1 MNTTRA
7 RLVTVCLS
15 LLLLGASLGF
25 AAPPHKVLA
34 APGQL
39 DANAPGVVLW
49 HDYGSF
55 ALYKVS
61 DAALDALP
69 AAVRARV
76 QVDPE
81 MDTILFDRHPLTVT
95 GGSPDLPAR
104 LASKPPAGAALH
116 LVGFVGPIQQRWL
129 DEVEATGARLVQYV
143 ANNAY
148 LVWADAKSRSHLD
161 ALAAAGEF
169 VQYSGTHQTAYKLG
183 ASIEQRILTE
193 ADPDELVPVVVQ
205 MYAHPGKAASQS
217 VIAGLATEVMAGWS
231 PILAFENIRI
241 TVRAGALLTIASLP
255 DVVWVG
261 EIFPREL
268 MDEVQTQIMAGHL
281 NSGQTGPSGTGYKA
295 WLDGF
300 GFSQNPADYPIL
312 SVADDGVGNG
322 AIAAGA
328 GDPTLTV
335 LGAGTTS
342 RIAMINNCTNDP
354 LGDGREGHG
363 HINTSIAIGYDQRDG
378 FPFKDPNGYLRG
390 QGVNPYGRSGNTK
403 IFNNAGS
410 YNISNCGGTD
420 TGVIQREQQ
429 NGALISTNSWG
440 CSGCAGTYDDSSQ
453 AYDVGVRDANLTVP
467 GNQQMIYVF
476 SAGNSG
482 SSAGTIGTP
491 GNGKNMIT
499 VGASENY
506 RPSDEGGN
514 WNDGCGVGPTGADN
528 AMDIISFSSR
538 GPAPGGR
545 VKPEVIAP
553 GTHIQGTASTA
564 SGYNGNSVC
573 DMYRPSG
580 QTVFAASSG
589 TSHSTPA
596 VAGLATLYYRWLQ
609 TTYGVSEPSPALMKA
624 YMIAHPT
631 YLTGVG
637 AGGNLPTNS
646 QGYGMPNMEL
656 AFDATP
662 RSLLDQTHVF
672 GNTGETWTWNG
683 AVADP
688 SKPVRIVMVYTDA
701 AGAIGTSPQVNNLNL
716 TAVLGANTY
725 LGNRFTG
732 QWSVTGGTAD
742 NANNYEAV
750 FLPAGTIGPLQITV
764 TAANI
769 AGDGVPNQ
777 GDTTDQDFALVC
789 YNCAQNP
796 DFTLTATPASLEI
809 CAPANAVYTANIGS
823 ILGFT
828 NPVTLTATGNPA
840 GSTATF
846 STNPVT
852 PAGTSTLTI
861 GSTGAAAPG
870 SYTITIGGTAS
881 GVDPKS
887 YDVGL
892 NLYNAAPAAVT
903 LTSPAD
909 GALNVPATPTFV
921 WDAVAQAA
929 TYEIEVATDATFTTI
944 VASATGLTSPTWTAN
959 VALNTSTK
967 HYWRVRA
974 VNTCGTGTDSAVWSF
989 TTVAA
994 PGDCGPGTMP
1004 RIVLSDGFEAGAGSW
1019 THNAAVG
1026 TDTWT
1031 ISTANPHA
1039 GTQHFRGTN
1048 PSALS
1053 DQRLISPPIALP
1065 AGENP
1070 VVLKFWHL
1078 PNMENSGTSACFDGG
1093 ILEVTT
1099 NGGATWTQVPNANLL
1114 VGPYTGAISTSFNNP
1129 LAGLQ
1134 AWCGPTTQAY
1144 MYTIADVS
1152 AHAGQTVQFRWRI
1165 GSDSSVGR
1173 TGWDVDDVIVQ
1184 SCQLLGGTD
1193 PDIYVSPAALA
1204 STQAPEVTTTQTL
1217 TVTNAGTPDLTWNVA
1232 EDPDTNCVSPA
1243 DVPWLSVSP
1252 ASGTTAGSSTSPVTV
1267 TFDSHGLGVG
1277 TFTANLCFT
1286 SNDPDPGPGQ
1296 GTALVIVAVSLT
1308 VEVGPGEC
1316 GPGTVPVLLVDESFE
1331 AGEGGWTHNATV
1343 GTDTWTISTANP
1355 HDGTQHFRGTN
1366 PAAYSDQRLTS
1377 PPIVLPAGQNPLTLE
1392 FWHVPNMENS
1402 GTSACF
1408 DGGILEVTADGGST
1422 WTQVPNADLLV
1433 GPYVGAISSSF
1444 SNPLAG
1450 LQAWCGP
1457 TTQAYMH
1464 TIADV
1469 SAHAG
1474 QTVQFRWRIGSD
1486 SSVGRTGWDVDEVKV
1501 QSCMPTGTG
1510 DPNANVTP
1518 AALTAS
1524 QLPNTTTSQTLNVGN
1539 TGTGALIWQI
1549 AEDPNTNCVSPAD
1562 VPWLSASPLSGATAP
1577 AGNVPVTVTFD
1588 STGIAVGTHT
1598 ANLCVTSN
1606 DPDAGP
1612 GNGTN
1617 LVIVPVTLTVQQPQ
1631 DPNIDVSPASLAA
1644 TQAANTSTTQT
1655 LTIGNTGL
1663 TALTWS
1669 LLEEPASIVVVG
1681 ESGAA
1686 SHPVTPP
1693 APGTDSSRGI
1703 SLDSRP
1709 PLVYESP
1716 ADFSEGF
1723 EDITNLPGWY
1733 MQNNSAPVGL
1743 TNWFQGNTDV
1753 FSAHAGA
1760 PTSYIGANFN
1770 NTAGAGTIS
1779 NWLLTPQLNL
1789 SNGDTFSFWT
1799 RTADGSIWA
1808 DRLQVRLSTAGAST
1822 NVGTSAT
1829 DVGDFTEL
1837 LLEINP
1843 TQVGTGYPQVWTQ
1856 YTVTLSGLA
1865 PGASGRFALRYYV
1878 TDGGPS
1884 GNNSNYIGIDTVEYT
1899 SAASLICANPA
1910 DVPWLSEVP
1919 ASGTTA
1925 AGDSTPVTVTFDSTG
1940 LAVGTYNANLCITS
1954 NDPDPGPGN
1963 GTDLVVVPVEL
1974 VVTDTP
1980 PVEHTVTAIVGTPSG
1995 TIVPPSQQVID
2006 GSTATFTLTP
2016 AAGYEIDFVG
2026 GTCPAGTLAGNVYT
2040 TGAITADCEVI
2051 ANFRPEAG
2059 PGPSVLEIPTLG
2071 PAGGALLGLI
2081 LAGLG
2086 LGTLRRR
2093 RA

>member
-1 MNTTRA
+1 MNNVRVRFA
-7 RLVTVCLS
+7 LICLS

-95 GGSPDLPAR
+95 GGGPDLPAR

-193 ADPDELVPVVVQ
+193 ADADELVPVVVQ

-241 TVRAGALLTIASLP
+241 KVRAGALLTIASLP

-295 WLDGF
+295 WLDGL
-300 GFSQNPADYPIL
+300 GFSQDPADYPIL
-312 SVADDGVGNG
+312 SVSDDGVGNG

-410 YNISNCGGTD
+410 YNISQCGGTD

-482 SSAGTIGTP
+482 SSANTIGTP

-506 RPSDEGGN
+506 RPSDENGN
-514 WNDGCGVGPTGADN
+514 WTDGCAVGPTGADN

-564 SGYNGNSVC
+564 SGYNGASVC

-609 TTYGVSEPSPALMKA
+609 TTYGVSAPSPALMKA

-656 AFDATP
+656 AFDSTP

-672 GNTGETWTWNG
+672 DNTGETWTWNG

-725 LGNRFTG
+725 LGNRFSG

-750 FLPAGTIGPLQITV
+750 FLPAGTSGQLQITV

-809 CAPANAVYTANIGS
+809 CAPDAAVYTADIGS

-828 NPVTLTATGNPA
+828 NPVTLSATGNPA

-846 STNPVT
+846 SANPVT

-861 GSTGAAAPG
+861 GNTGAAAAG

-892 NLYNAAPAAVT
+892 NIYSAAPGAVT
-903 LTSPAD
+903 LTAPAD
-909 GALNVPATPTFV
+909 GALNVPATPTFTWGGV
-921 WDAVAQAA
+921 LQAA
-929 TYEIEVATDATFTTI
+929 TYEIEVATDAAFTTI

-1004 RIVLSDGFEAGAGSW
+1004 RIVLTDGFEAGAGSW

-1039 GTQHFRGTN
+1039 GTQHFRGTD
-1048 PSALS
+1048 PSSLS

-1078 PNMENSGTSACFDGG
+1078 PNMENSTTGCYDGG

-1099 NGGATWTQVPNANLL
+1099 NGGATWIQVPNANLL
-1114 VGPYTGAISTSFNNP
+1114 VGPYTGAISTSFSNP

-1134 AWCGPTTQAY
+1134 AWCGPTTQTY
-1144 MYTIADVS
+1144 MNTIADVS
-1152 AHAGQTVQFRWRI
+1152 AWAGQTVQFRWRI
-1165 GSDSSVGR
+1165 GSDSSGGR

-1217 TVTNAGTPDLTWNVA
+1217 TVTNAGTPDLVWSVA
-1232 EDPDTNCVSPA
+1232 EDPDTNCASPA

-1331 AGEGGWTHNATV
+1331 AGAGSWTHNAAV

-1355 HDGTQHFRGTN
+1355 HDGAQHFRGTN
-1366 PAAYSDQRLTS
+1366 PAAYSDQRLIS

-1433 GPYVGAISSSF
+1433 GPYVGPISTSF

-1457 TTQAYMH
+1457 TTQAYMR

-1501 QSCMPTGTG
+1501 QSCMPRGTG

-1539 TGTGALIWQI
+1539 TGTGALIWQL

-1562 VPWLSASPLSGATAP
+1562 VPWLSASPLSGASAP

-1655 LTIGNTGL
+1655 LAIGNTGL

-1669 LLEEPASIVVVG
+1669 IAEEPAAIFMPPTPAAADARRAPATVGRSVPRRIV
-1681 ESGAA
+1681 
-1686 SHPVTPP
+1686 
-1693 APGTDSSRGI
+1693 
-1703 SLDSRP
+1703 RP
-1709 PLVYESP
+1709 EAVLLN
-1716 ADFSEGF
+1716 EGF
-1723 EDITNLPGWY
+1723 EGGVVPPTGWTRQAQAPTTWGIGTYDPHSGTYYADIEYDPGMNPQSEWLLSPELTLSSGTLSFWSFASVYWCRDTYDNCDLEVWLVIGPTAGDGDDIYVGDADPSWPANWTWAQSTFDLTPLLPGGPVRVGFRY
-1733 MQNNSAPVGL
+1733 VGL
-1743 TNWFQGNTDV
+1743 D
-1753 FSAHAGA
+1753 GA
-1760 PTSYIGANFN
+1760 EVALDDIV
-1770 NTAGAGTIS
+1770 
-1779 NWLLTPQLNL
+1779 L
-1789 SNGDTFSFWT
+1789 
-1799 RTADGSIWA
+1799 DG
-1808 DRLQVRLSTAGAST
+1808 
-1822 NVGTSAT
+1822 
-1829 DVGDFTEL
+1829 E
-1837 LLEINP
+1837 
-1843 TQVGTGYPQVWTQ
+1843 TGPV
-1856 YTVTLSGLA
+1856 
-1865 PGASGRFALRYYV
+1865 
-1878 TDGGPS
+1878 
-1884 GNNSNYIGIDTVEYT
+1884 
-1899 SAASLICANPA
+1899 ICANPT

-1919 ASGTTA
+1919 TSGTTA
-1925 AGDSTPVTVTFDSTG
+1925 AGGSTPVTVTFNSAG
-1940 LAVGTYNANLCITS
+1940 LTVGTYTANLCITS

-1974 VVTDTP
+1974 VVTDAP

-2006 GSTATFTLTP
+2006 GSTAAFTLTP

-2026 GTCPAGTLAGNVYT
+2026 GTCPAGTLAGNLYT
-2040 TGAITADCEVI
+2040 TGAITADCQVV

-2071 PAGGALLGLI
+2071 PAGGALLGLL

>member
-1 MNTTRA
+1 
-7 RLVTVCLS
+7 
-15 LLLLGASLGF
+15 
-25 AAPPHKVLA
+25 
-34 APGQL
+34 
-39 DANAPGVVLW
+39 
-49 HDYGSF
+49 
-55 ALYKVS
+55 
-61 DAALDALP
+61 
-69 AAVRARV
+69 
-76 QVDPE
+76 
-81 MDTILFDRHPLTVT
+81 
-95 GGSPDLPAR
+95 
-104 LASKPPAGAALH
+104 
-116 LVGFVGPIQQRWL
+116 
-129 DEVEATGARLVQYV
+129 
-143 ANNAY
+143 
-148 LVWADAKSRSHLD
+148 
-161 ALAAAGEF
+161 
-169 VQYSGTHQTAYKLG
+169 
-183 ASIEQRILTE
+183 
-193 ADPDELVPVVVQ
+193 
-205 MYAHPGKAASQS
+205 
-217 VIAGLATEVMAGWS
+217 
-231 PILAFENIRI
+231 
-241 TVRAGALLTIASLP
+241 
-255 DVVWVG
+255 
-261 EIFPREL
+261 
-268 MDEVQTQIMAGHL
+268 
-281 NSGQTGPSGTGYKA
+281 
-295 WLDGF
+295 
-300 GFSQNPADYPIL
+300 
-312 SVADDGVGNG
+312 
-322 AIAAGA
+322 
-328 GDPTLTV
+328 
-335 LGAGTTS
+335 
-342 RIAMINNCTNDP
+342 
-354 LGDGREGHG
+354 
-363 HINTSIAIGYDQRDG
+363 
-378 FPFKDPNGYLRG
+378 
-390 QGVNPYGRSGNTK
+390 
-403 IFNNAGS
+403 
-410 YNISNCGGTD
+410 
-420 TGVIQREQQ
+420 
-429 NGALISTNSWG
+429 
-440 CSGCAGTYDDSSQ
+440 
-453 AYDVGVRDANLTVP
+453 
-467 GNQQMIYVF
+467 
-476 SAGNSG
+476 
-482 SSAGTIGTP
+482 
-491 GNGKNMIT
+491 
-499 VGASENY
+499 
-506 RPSDEGGN
+506 
-514 WNDGCGVGPTGADN
+514 
-528 AMDIISFSSR
+528 
-538 GPAPGGR
+538 
-545 VKPEVIAP
+545 
-553 GTHIQGTASTA
+553 
-564 SGYNGNSVC
+564 
-573 DMYRPSG
+573 
-580 QTVFAASSG
+580 
-589 TSHSTPA
+589 

-609 TTYGVSEPSPALMKA
+609 TTYGVSAPSPALMKA

-672 GNTGETWTWNG
+672 DNTGETWTWNG

-750 FLPAGTIGPLQITV
+750 FLPAGTSGPLQITV

-769 AGDGVPNQ
+769 AGDGVPGQ

-846 STNPVT
+846 SANPVT

-887 YDVGL
+887 FDVGL
-892 NLYNAAPAAVT
+892 NLYNAAPAVVT

-921 WDAVAQAA
+921 WDAAAQAA
-929 TYEIEVATDATFTTI
+929 TYEIEVATDAAFTNV
-944 VASATGLTSPTWTAN
+944 VASASGLTSPTWTAN

-974 VNTCGTGTDSAVWSF
+974 VNTCGTGSYSAVWSF

-994 PGDCGPGTMP
+994 PGDCGPGTMA

-1048 PSALS
+1048 PSAHS

-1065 AGENP
+1065 VGENP

-1099 NGGATWTQVPNANLL
+1099 NSGATWTQVPNADLL
-1114 VGPYTGAISTSFNNP
+1114 VGPYVGAISSSFGNP

-1152 AHAGQTVQFRWRI
+1152 AYAGQTVQFRWRI

-1217 TVTNAGTPDLTWNVA
+1217 TVTNAGTPDLNWSVA
-1232 EDPDTNCVSPA
+1232 EDPNTNCASPA

-1331 AGEGGWTHNATV
+1331 AGAGSWTHNATV

-1355 HDGTQHFRGTN
+1355 HDGLQHFRGTN
-1366 PAAYSDQRLTS
+1366 PAAFSDQRLIS

-1392 FWHVPNMENS
+1392 FWHLPNLENS
-1402 GTSACF
+1402 GTSACY
-1408 DGGILEVTADGGST
+1408 DGGILEVTADGGTT
-1422 WTQVPNADLLV
+1422 WTQVPGTDLLV

-1457 TTQAYMH
+1457 TTQAYMR

-1631 DPNIDVSPASLAA
+1631 DPNIDVSPANLAA
-1644 TQAANTSTTQT
+1644 TQAANTTTSQT
-1655 LTIGNTGL
+1655 LNVGNTGL

-1669 LLEEPASIVVVG
+1669 IAEEPAAIFMPPTPAAVDARRAPATVGRSVPRRIV
-1681 ESGAA
+1681 
-1686 SHPVTPP
+1686 
-1693 APGTDSSRGI
+1693 
-1703 SLDSRP
+1703 RP
-1709 PLVYESP
+1709 EAVLLN
-1716 ADFSEGF
+1716 EGF
-1723 EDITNLPGWY
+1723 EGGVVPPAGWTRQAQAPTTWGINTYDPHSGTYYADIEYDPGMNQQSEWLLSPELTLSSGTLSFWSFASVYWCRDNFDNCDLEVWLVVGPTAGDGDDIYVGDADPSWPANWTWAQSTFDLTPLLPGGPVRVGFRY
-1733 MQNNSAPVGL
+1733 VGL
-1743 TNWFQGNTDV
+1743 D
-1753 FSAHAGA
+1753 GA
-1760 PTSYIGANFN
+1760 EVALDDIV
-1770 NTAGAGTIS
+1770 
-1779 NWLLTPQLNL
+1779 L
-1789 SNGDTFSFWT
+1789 
-1799 RTADGSIWA
+1799 DG
-1808 DRLQVRLSTAGAST
+1808 
-1822 NVGTSAT
+1822 
-1829 DVGDFTEL
+1829 E
-1837 LLEINP
+1837 
-1843 TQVGTGYPQVWTQ
+1843 TGPV
-1856 YTVTLSGLA
+1856 
-1865 PGASGRFALRYYV
+1865 
-1878 TDGGPS
+1878 
-1884 GNNSNYIGIDTVEYT
+1884 
-1899 SAASLICANPA
+1899 ICANPA

-1919 ASGTTA
+1919 TSGTTA
-1925 AGDSTPVTVTFDSTG
+1925 AGGLTPVTVTFNSAG
-1940 LAVGTYNANLCITS
+1940 LAMGTYTANLCITS
-1954 NDPDPGPGN
+1954 NDPNPGPGN
-1963 GTDLVVVPVEL
+1963 GTNLVVVPVEL
-1974 VVTDTP
+1974 
-1980 PVEHTVTAIVGTPSG
+1980 TV
-1995 TIVPPSQQVID
+1995 
-2006 GSTATFTLTP
+2006 
-2016 AAGYEIDFVG
+2016 
-2026 GTCPAGTLAGNVYT
+2026 
-2040 TGAITADCEVI
+2040 ADV
-2051 ANFRPEAG
+2051 G
-2059 PGPSVLEIPTLG
+2059 PGPSVLEIPTLA
-2071 PAGGALLGLI
+2071 PVGGALLGIL

-2086 LGTLRRR
+2086 LGALRRR